1 MFMSPPPGNRRPPT
15 NSLSTGPIRK
25 YLSPLIALPSGGRS
39 SIFYVIFI
47 VTQIISSLRIL
58 RPAQHWPK
66 ETTEPT
72 KPFRSRS
79 RSRRASLL
87 THIQPPSSPSFTLVS
102 FRPQDRNKW
111 TNPFE
116 IYRRGK
122 ISEKSSSSSIRRY
135 SIKVVRSLLT
145 SLNLSLSLSLS
156 LACLLAC
163 SLRNQV
169 SVLLCVLLRQ
179 GYVLHK
185 PFSLFL
191 SKNCSLLLSFS
202 PRLLSLTQCAQML
215 D

>member
-15 NSLSTGPIRK
+15 NSFSTVPIRK

-47 VTQIISSLRIL
+47 VTQIISSLRKL

-156 LACLLAC
+156 LSPLLAY
-163 SLRNQV
+163 LLAV
-169 SVLLCVLLRQ
+169 SEIKFQSYCVCCLD
-179 GYVLHK
+179 K
-185 PFSLFL
+185 DMCCTNL
-191 SKNCSLLLSFS
+191 SLSFS
-202 PRLLSLTQCAQML
+202 RKIVHFC
-215 D
+215 